1 MRKTILYIA
10 ISLDGKIAKADG
22 SVDWLEAIPVPAD
35 GDYGYAAFY
44 KSIDTTIQG
53 NTTYQQIISWGVDFP
68 YPEKKNYVITRK
80 QGLAN
85 TEHVEFISTDPV
97 TFLRELKT
105 SAGKDIWIV
114 GGGKLNATFL
124 EAKLIDE
131 IQVFI
136 MPVVLTEGIDMFAAL
151 SQETSLSLVA
161 SKTYENGVVALTYYP
176 I

>member
-22 SVDWLEAIPVPAD
+22 SVDWLEAIPVPGD
-35 GDYGYAAFY
+35 GDYGYAEFY

-53 NTTYQQIISWGVDFP
+53 NATYQQIIGWGVDFP
-68 YPEKKNYVITRK
+68 YPDKKNYVITRQ

-85 TEHVEFISTDPV
+85 TEHVEFVSTDPV
-97 TFLRELKT
+97 AFLRELKA
-105 SAGKDIWIV
+105 SAGKDIWVV

-151 SQETSLSLVA
+151 RKETSLSLVA
-161 SKTYENGVVALTYYP
+161 SKTYENGVVALTYLP
-176 I
+176 T